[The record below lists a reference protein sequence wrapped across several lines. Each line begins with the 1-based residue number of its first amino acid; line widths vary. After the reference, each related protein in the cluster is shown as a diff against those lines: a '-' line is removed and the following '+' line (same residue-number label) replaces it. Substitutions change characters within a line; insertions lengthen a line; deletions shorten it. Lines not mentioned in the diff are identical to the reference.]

1 MKNRSW
7 DFSRGERMENTRLM
21 QQLAFLLELDKLKN
35 VYRKTYVLHE
45 DRPENDA
52 EHSFHLA
59 VMACVLAEHSREPV
73 DVLHTMKMV
82 LIHDVVEIDAGD
94 TYAYD
99 TEGAK
104 TKAAREQKAA
114 DRLFALLPEEQCRE
128 YRALWE
134 EFEARQT
141 PEARFANT
149 LDRIQPMLLN
159 YKKGGISWKKHNVTA
174 QQAISRNTGITEDG
188 SETIGALCYEL
199 IEAAKKEG
207 MLL

>member
-1 MKNRSW
+1 MNNPR
-7 DFSRGERMENTRLM
+7 FE
-21 QQLAFLLELDKLKN
+21 QQLAFILELDHLKN
-35 VYRKTYVLHE
+35 IYRRTYVLHE

-59 VMACVLAEHSREPV
+59 IMACILAEHARQPV

-99 TEGAK
+99 TEFAK
-104 TKAAREQKAA
+104 SKAEREQKAA
-114 DRLFALLPEEQCRE
+114 DRLFALLPEEQYRE
-128 YRALWE
+128 YRALWD
-134 EFEARQT
+134 EFEARET
-141 PEARFANT
+141 PEAKFANA

-159 YKKGGISWKKHNVTA
+159 YKKGGISWSEH
-174 QQAISRNTGITEDG
+174 GITVQQVINRNCGITDDG
-188 SETIGALCYEL
+188 SDAIGQLARD
-199 IEAAKKEG
+199 IIAAAEQEG